1 MFCWCPFGSAA
12 FRILRNGNNSRQRNV
27 QIPLIFLQWW
37 KPRLIQS
44 FFWILVLSCPSE
56 VCLYFG
62 QVSDTMIWRVI
73 DSLFSRRQT
82 RGRTTVGGKHPR
94 AQGSSV
100 VLSSVN
106 VLRYLNTFF
115 GLHYTGHF
123 HLYWLSI
130 RHWGRNARVI
140 LKQLRLES
148 LLISCHFAY
157 WISWGFGYVNVLR
170 NKNPP
175 RSV

>member
-1 MFCWCPFGSAA
+1 MFCWCSFGSAA
-12 FRILRNGNNSRQRNV
+12 FRILSNGNNSRQRNV
-27 QIPLIFLQWW
+27 QIPLIFCSGGSLDLFKASFEFWYLVVQA
-37 KPRLIQS
+37 KFVCILAKSLIQWFDGWLTAS
-44 FFWILVLSCPSE
+44 FRAVK
-56 VCLYFG
+56 
-62 QVSDTMIWRVI
+62 
-73 DSLFSRRQT
+73 
-82 RGRTTVGGKHPR
+82 RGVAQLLAGNIR

-123 HLYWLSI
+123 HLYWLFI

-170 NKNPP
+170 NKHTP